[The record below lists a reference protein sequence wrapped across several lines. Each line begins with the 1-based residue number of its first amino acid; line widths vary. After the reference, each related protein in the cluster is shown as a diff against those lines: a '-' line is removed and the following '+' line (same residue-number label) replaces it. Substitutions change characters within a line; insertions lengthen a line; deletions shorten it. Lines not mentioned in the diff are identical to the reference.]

1 MELRLPA
8 PSLFV
13 LVGPSGSGKTT
24 WAQDHFRPAEIVS
37 SDRLRAQ
44 VGTGENDQRASP
56 AAFEILERIVA
67 ERIGRRLT
75 TVVDTLGF
83 DAQRRAGWVRQAH
96 EAGIPVHAI
105 VFDTPG
111 EYGIEKRRRIR
122 PFKRIGIALLAA
134 NDGVVHQEAVVQLR
148 GNGNSVRVGSHPE
161 LHRAALSQASELT
174 PHVTTVFLRAA
185 RQEIFKA
192 RNVGQIEHR
201 SALFHGT
208 TP

>member
-1 MELRLPA
+1 MELHPPA
-8 PSLFV
+8 PSLLV

-83 DAQRRAGWVRQAH
+83 DAQRRAGWVRRAH

-111 EYGIEKRRRIR
+111 EECERRN
-122 PFKRIGIALLAA
+122 G
-134 NDGVVHQEAVVQLR
+134 LR
-148 GNGNSVRVGSHPE
+148 SKPI
-161 LHRAALSQASELT
+161 
-174 PHVTTVFLRAA
+174 PKTVLRKQMT
-185 RQEIFKA
+185 RF
-192 RNVGQIEHR
+192 R
-201 SALFHGT
+201 SAAAELDSEGFDGIHKEQ
-208 TP
+208 